1 MIVYISFLIVCMC
14 WCVCIILSNLIGRK
28 IIIISYSVFLP
39 TVLSYFPTSSVDIQG
54 FQEEKPA
61 PSISPVC
68 LSSLIMTSCGRVLS
82 FVLKTN
88 HKINVVLT
96 LFFNLYFFNKFNIFK
111 QFFSLAEKTKWNSL
125 LLGKSANGMSK
136 TELRLPSQ
144 QRSLRW
150 WTVPTSKQ
158 KWDWFWL

>member
-1 MIVYISFLIVCMC
+1 MSPFWLIVSMC

-39 TVLSYFPTSSVDIQG
+39 TVLPCFAPYIKCGHSGFSGGKNQLLPFLQCASV
-54 FQEEKPA
+54 
-61 PSISPVC
+61 
-68 LSSLIMTSCGRVLS
+68 LLIMTSCGRVLS

-96 LFFNLYFFNKFNIFK
+96 LFFNLYFNKFNIFK
-111 QFFSLAEKTKWNSL
+111 QFFSLAEKTKRNSL

-150 WTVPTSKQ
+150 WTIPTSKQ
-158 KWDWFWL
+158 KWDWFLL